1 MNDPGLDALVTWLVL
16 PASLAVMAVCL
27 ALWRARRNW
36 LVVDGV
42 VRTAPDPRDH
52 GGLTEIAVAATD
64 GTERLVRLHV
74 PAARGRI
81 KAGQVVRLSHPPG
94 QPEALQPGTPM
105 PLLFGAL
112 AGALMAMLGASIL
125 LGA

>member
-1 MNDPGLDALVTWLVL
+1 MNDPGLDALVMWLVL
-16 PASLAVMAVCL
+16 PASLAVTALCL

-36 LVVDGV
+36 VVVDGV

-52 GGLTEIAVAATD
+52 GALTEVAVAATD
-64 GTERLVRLHV
+64 GTERLLRLHV

-81 KAGQVVRLSHPPG
+81 KPGQVVRLSHPPG
-94 QPEALQPGTPM
+94 QPEAMQPGTPL
-105 PLLFGAL
+105 PLLFGAV